1 MKHALTA
8 AALVLAAQTIVP
20 NRVVETIRPLPE
32 VRQTVQLR
40 GIDEFVVPQGKK
52 FVVKELI
59 QGPGVNSHVE
69 VEINGD
75 MWWLR
80 FDQQIHPAV
89 NVTMYKH
96 VTTFEYG
103 HEFPAGT
110 VIRMHEGNLN
120 MQTGAFTP
128 YEDRYS
134 DVLTGIL
141 LPE

>member
-20 NRVVETIRPLPE
+20 NRVVNVIRPLPE
-32 VRQTVQLR
+32 QRQTVQLR
-40 GIDEFVVPQGKK
+40 GVDEFVVPQGKK

-59 QGPGVNSHVE
+59 QGPGANSHVE
-69 VEINGD
+69 VEINGE

-80 FDQQIHPAV
+80 FDQQVHPSISI
-89 NVTMYKH
+89 NLYKQ

-110 VIRMHEGNLN
+110 VIRMHEGQVN
-120 MQTGAFTP
+120 MNSGAFTA